1 MKRLIGRAVYWLE
14 HSGMKSLS
22 RQRKAEFGTSGKRRI
37 HAGRS
42 SVASGRARSNGT
54 AQARAALSS
63 SALSLAR
70 VIGHQPNLATTDL
83 RQPEPVFQTAVKNF
97 ELGARAFH
105 RQNFERAKEI
115 FEKLASSGVAGV
127 AERARVHLRL
137 CEQRLSRPAPVPKKA
152 EDLYTLGVGALNSR
166 RLDDAIEYLNKA
178 QKSAPKLE
186 HIRYALA
193 AAYSLR
199 GDAEDALEN
208 LKQAIALRPQ
218 NRLQARR
225 DEDFRALAADVRFRE
240 LVFNSGLYTERLK

>member
-1 MKRLIGRAVYWLE
+1 
-14 HSGMKSLS
+14 MKSLS
-22 RQRKAEFGTSGKRRI
+22 QQRKAAFGASGKRRI

-42 SVASGRARSNGT
+42 SVPPVRARSNGT
-54 AQARAALSS
+54 AHARVASSAIARSVARA
-63 SALSLAR
+63 
-70 VIGHQPNLATTDL
+70 IGHQPSPQSTDL
-83 RQPEPVFQTAVKNF
+83 RQPESAFQSAVKNY

-105 RQNFERAKEI
+105 KQNFEKAKEI

-137 CEQRLSRPAPVPKKA
+137 CEQRLSRPAPAPKKP

-186 HIRYALA
+186 HVRYALA

-199 GDAEDALEN
+199 GNAEDALQN
-208 LKQAIALRPQ
+208 LKEAIALRPQ
-218 NRLQARR
+218 NRILAKR
-225 DEDFRALAADVRFRE
+225 DEDFQALAADVRFRE
-240 LVFNSGLYTERLK
+240 LVFNSGL